1 MLALVRTMNYT
12 VGQVVQGTVTGI
24 QPYGAFVKVDGHTD
38 GLIHISEISSH
49 YVNDVHNYVNIG
61 EKVVVK
67 VIDIDEKNRQLRLS
81 LKAVQPGRKSGRS
94 HISRTEDELKIGFS
108 SLKDKLIQWIEEEK

>member
-1 MLALVRTMNYT
+1 MMNYT
-12 VGQVVQGTVTGI
+12 VGQVVQGIVTGI
-24 QPYGAFVKVDGHTD
+24 QPYGAFVKVDGGTD

-67 VIDIDEKNRQLRLS
+67 IIDIDENNGQLRLS
-81 LKAVQPGRKSGRS
+81 LKAVQPGRKSPRS
-94 HISRTEDELKIGFS
+94 HINRTEDELKIGFS